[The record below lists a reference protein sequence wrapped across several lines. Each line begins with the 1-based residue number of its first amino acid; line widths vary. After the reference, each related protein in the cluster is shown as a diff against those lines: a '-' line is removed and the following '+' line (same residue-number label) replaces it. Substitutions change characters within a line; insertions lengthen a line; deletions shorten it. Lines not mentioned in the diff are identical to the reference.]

1 MRSRKDLPQRHQ
13 TRVPHPEQS
22 ERWGTPNTRP
32 LTPKGYCWR
41 IQAEPLKYR

>member
-22 ERWGTPNTRP
+22 EERDTTNTRP
-32 LTPKGYCWR
+32 
-41 IQAEPLKYR
+41 